1 MTDDQLLRY
10 SRHILLD
17 EMGIEGQEQVLA
29 SHALIIGAGG
39 LGSPAALYLA
49 SAGVGHITL
58 VDDDVV
64 DLTNLQRQIAHT
76 TARVGQP
83 KVASAASA
91 MAAINPEVQVT
102 VLQARADAA
111 VLDTLV
117 QDACVVLDC
126 SDNYAT
132 RHAVNAAC
140 VRHRKPLVAG
150 AVIRFDA
157 QITVVDPRQAASPCY
172 ACIFPPEADFEEVR
186 CSTMG
191 VFAPLVGVVGALQ
204 AAEALKLLAGI
215 GTSLAGRLLMLDGR
229 SSESITLLPK
239 WPKSTKAQAQLRMSL
254 THSCKRPFQVAHIKR
269 PLIFLRLRCEWSLL
283 KSCANLSHT

>member
-17 EMGIEGQEQVLA
+17 EMGIEGQEKVLA

-76 TARVGQP
+76 TARVGVP
-83 KVASAASA
+83 KVESAAEA
-91 MAAINPEVQVT
+91 MAAINPGVQVT
-102 VLQARADAA
+102 ALKTRVDAA
-111 VLDTLV
+111 QLDALV
-117 QDACVVLDC
+117 KSATVVLDC

-140 VRHRKPLVAG
+140 VKHGRPLVAG

-157 QITVVDPRQAASPCY
+157 QITVVDPRNDKSPCY
-172 ACIFPPEADFEEVR
+172 ACIFPPDAEFEDVR

-191 VFAPLVGVVGALQ
+191 VFAPLVGVVGAMQ
-204 AAEALKLLAGI
+204 AAEALKLMAGI
-215 GTSLAGRLLMLDGR
+215 GSSLAGRLLMLDGR
-229 SSESITLLPK
+229 S
-239 WPKSTKAQAQLRMSL
+239 M
-254 THSCKRPFQVAHIKR
+254 
-269 PLIFLRLRCEWSLL
+269 EWSTMQVHRAPE
-283 KSCANLSHT
+283 CAVCAHCC